1 MIGQELCSAPPETIN
16 DCGIK
21 KRRAQCT
28 EKKDLLEVESM
39 MFFLWLTDAV
49 TPAGSLGADEYIQ
62 CLQSPPG
69 SRGDDHP

>member
-1 MIGQELCSAPPETIN
+1 M
-16 DCGIK
+16 
-21 KRRAQCT
+21 RRARCT

-49 TPAGSLGADEYIQ
+49 TPAGSFVADECIQ

-69 SRGDDHP
+69 SRGDDHL